1 MKKLTIWVLL
11 VLCLGVA
18 GYAIYS
24 YAALPPG
31 STVAPA
37 MKATYQA
44 HKARILIHV
53 FCAAI
58 ALVTGPFQF
67 IPAIRQRRAIHRMIG
82 YVYFSA
88 VLTGGVAGLAMAFI
102 AYGGLVS
109 KLGFGALAVL
119 WLYTAAMALLAIRR
133 KSYVAHEVWA
143 IRCFALTFA
152 AVTLRLYLG
161 TFFALGF
168 AFDDFYPALSW
179 LCWVPNL
186 LFVEWIILRAHKVP
200 TPSEPPASKP
210 S

>member
-1 MKKLTIWVLL
+1 MKKAAIWVITLL
-11 VLCLGVA
+11 CVAVA

-24 YAALPPG
+24 YALLPPG

-44 HKARILIHV
+44 HRARILIHV
-53 FCAAI
+53 FCAAV

-67 IPAIRQRRAIHRMIG
+67 FPGIRRRRAIHRRIG

-88 VLTGGVAGLAMAFI
+88 VLTGGIAGLAMAFI

-119 WLYTAAMALLAIRR
+119 WLYTAAMALLAIRK
-133 KSYVAHEVWA
+133 KSYAAHEVWA

-161 TFFALGF
+161 AFFAMGLS
-168 AFDDFYPALSW
+168 FDDFYPALSW

-186 LFVEWIILRAHKVP
+186 LLVEWIILRSHK
-200 TPSEPPASKP
+200 EPNHAPEPA
-210 S
+210 